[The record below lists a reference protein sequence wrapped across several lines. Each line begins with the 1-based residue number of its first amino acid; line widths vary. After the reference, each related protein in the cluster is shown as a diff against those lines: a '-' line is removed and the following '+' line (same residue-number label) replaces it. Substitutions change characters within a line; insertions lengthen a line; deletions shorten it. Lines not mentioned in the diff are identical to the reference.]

1 MADDAVRAGL
11 QAAHLLVGEPA
22 PTSHDFNEVTLPGE
36 DAPIALTPA
45 QVAIMR
51 VLLQPEAV
59 LSGRQ
64 TLMRQAD
71 LASEKSVNAFARL
84 PTRCVLVCGA
94 RSRVRVDAFRGTSR
108 YLVRMGLKPINDLFA
123 EAKAREWRTVLI
135 LTALDL
141 ELQAVLAHLTDVSS
155 VKGRDGTIYECGMF
169 REAGQ
174 EWLVI
179 LVETGAGNH
188 EAQNAV
194 TNAHVALAQT
204 EVKPDLQ
211 IFVGVAGSRKKD
223 VPIGSVV
230 AANRVYSP
238 YSGKYGE
245 NGFSARPHVFN
256 ANNRVLGAAQ
266 KVRRDKKWI
275 DRIAHLT
282 DRNIPPFDNYPC
294 NFPPLAEIA
303 PAVSTEAVLAN
314 KTSDLE
320 ALIADHYGD
329 ACIVEMEG
337 YGSLF
342 AASREETPAIVI
354 RGVSDMAEHKDPET
368 DAVRQPI
375 AAAHAA
381 AFAFELIAWWA
392 KLYPREPAL
401 PTSKVQSIPE
411 TLNPPET
418 PTGVSE
424 LSVSAPPARYVLNID
439 AEVGSVSAERIAAI
453 EVLLRELAGEPGIS
467 VERIEEGS
475 LRLIVCDPSATLE
488 AIGSHRLRDELE
500 KRFSL
505 KLLGFVPEE
514 SLKDL
519 REVANELHIASH
531 DLLHWPDTLPDG
543 ERFERPEL
551 QQLLVLPIEH
561 NRSVTAVIG
570 DPGSGKSA
578 LLAMLGK
585 HLVEAGHPVLAIKAD
600 LLDTDI
606 TNEVDL
612 QNRLGLSNRP
622 SSLLTQLSALRP
634 TFLLIDQLDALA
646 GYLDIR
652 TGRLNTLL
660 NLARCLGK
668 TDNIH
673 IVLSARKFEYEHDV
687 RLRAISAESIQLQ
700 LPSWSVVLELL
711 QAKGIAAAGWPVD
724 AQEVLRAPQALAIYL
739 QLDERVR
746 SEPLLSYQ
754 AMLDRLWDERVLSGS
769 DGAKRSR
776 VSVSLADQM
785 ADEESLWLP
794 RAKLD
799 DVKAEID
806 ALIAMGILTSNAAG
820 SSVGFA
826 HQTVFDYALARAFAK
841 EKGRLSAFVLERQ
854 ASIFCRPKVWA
865 GLTYLRGADP
875 QGYEEEVGLLWNA
888 KGLRRHLRIL
898 LIEFLGQQREPTN
911 GEETLMLSAFA
922 LNDDRSFAFRGIA
935 GSPGWFARLKHS
947 VITQAMTSEG
957 TQLDSVVRVLSAA
970 IHFSSDEVVD
980 LIKRHWLMLP
990 ENDYR
995 SWSVLQ
1001 DAPSWNEAMLEVGI
1015 VILRRSKVASLYLDH
1030 IVGSLGVEQP
1040 REALLLVRAALDRA
1054 LAEARSEGAKLAA
1067 ETPPNEADTEEF
1079 AVWRIRN
1086 DPRQP
1091 IKHLLETSNEWDML
1105 RSLGER
1111 APFETIEILWPW
1123 FVNALDAL
1131 ANYYE
1136 IRDRPYYALQY
1147 VADFRFEGENGLD
1160 LPEPSIPAAL
1170 RIAVEQ
1176 LATHDFDRL
1185 KAWIS
1190 VASGLQYV
1198 PVHRLIAHAFRS
1210 NPSAFAADALDYILA
1225 DERRWSLGHL
1235 GDPSATTTDLVSTVA
1250 PFWAPKQIAT
1260 YEQRIRGYK
1269 PDVPVDLQHP
1279 EGRRSWSRILRIRQ
1293 LCLLRALPTNKRT
1306 RETSELVR
1314 TEERAIGDRRLGV
1327 TFSGVYSPAS
1337 VMSAVAMGRAK
1348 DDDILNAFREIPD
1361 ATDWDHPSDHRK
1373 GGNIQLSREFANF
1386 ARSNPGRA
1394 LRLISRF
1401 EPTFGERGAG
1411 AAIAEMAEVVDPNE
1425 LQGLITALAQRGFG
1439 SLEFQASAAR
1449 AIEAMLSRN
1458 VTLSDALIET
1468 MRGWLRAEASDVQ
1481 TIDGDEQGDEESE
1494 TSAAD
1499 SDPES
1504 RSLIWGY
1511 GGISIVPGGPFPI
1524 LHALVRHFLVT
1535 PDHEALHS
1543 LLHESLALNFAQSVW
1558 AHLLPLLRYLRPS
1571 DNTDAGQA
1579 TALIA
1584 AILERFPGLVG
1595 THNLAFLLGHIHWWA
1610 PELVESEL
1618 SHWKDSERDT
1628 VRRGYGELVA
1638 LLAFLHPDRD
1648 SARTALTEIR
1658 RSDDAAARAG
1668 AAMTAVNLWVNPAH
1682 RAGTTGFLLGLIP
1695 QAGDAEW
1702 NAIFDV
1708 FRVVDQLPPDESTAL
1723 LLESIADHAGSAPDV
1738 SATFIV
1744 DQLQSLLPHEAPL
1757 VARLAIALVEKWHND
1772 LGDIRTGTA
1781 AHASGLVDLA
1791 VTLHRLG
1798 PSTREEGTQL
1808 FEKLLEI
1815 DAFEAR
1821 ATLDQIDSRFRG
1833 SSVVRRPRLP
1843 RRQRRLRRQSPSP

>member
-1 MADDAVRAGL
+1 MKMQFR
-11 QAAHLLVGEPA
+11 ER
-22 PTSHDFNEVTLPGE
+22 
-36 DAPIALTPA
+36 
-45 QVAIMR
+45 VAI
-51 VLLQPEAV
+51 LI
-59 LSGRQ
+59 
-64 TLMRQAD
+64 
-71 LASEKSVNAFARL
+71 
-84 PTRCVLVCGA
+84 C
-94 RSRVRVDAFRGTSR
+94 
-108 YLVRMGLKPINDLFA
+108 MGLKPINDLFA
-123 EAKAREWRTVLI
+123 EAKAREWRTVLV
-135 LTALDL
+135 LTALDK
-141 ELQAVLAHLTDVSS
+141 ELQAVLPHINDITS
-155 VKGRDGTIYECGMF
+155 VKGRDGAVYECGIF
-169 REAGQ
+169 RDSGH
-174 EWLVI
+174 EWLVVV
-179 LVETGAGNH
+179 VETGAGNH
-188 EAQNAV
+188 EAQIAA
-194 TNAHVALAQT
+194 TNAHIALGRM
-204 EVKPDLQ
+204 EVKPELQ
-211 IFVGVAGSRKKD
+211 IFVGIAGSRKKD

-230 AANRVYSP
+230 ATSRVYWP

-245 NGFSARPHVFN
+245 SGFSARPHAIDV
-256 ANNRVLGAAQ
+256 NNRVLGVAK

-275 DRIAHLT
+275 DRITHLA
-282 DRNIPPFDNYPC
+282 DRTIPPFESYPC

-303 PAVSTEAVLAN
+303 PAVSVEAVLAN
-314 KTSDLE
+314 PASELE
-320 ALIADHYGD
+320 ELIAIHCGD

-342 AASREETPAIVI
+342 SASREEVPAIVI
-354 RGVSDMAEHKDPET
+354 RGVSDMAEYKDPDT
-368 DAVRQPI
+368 DAIRQPI

-392 KLYPREPAL
+392 ELYPREPTL
-401 PTSKVQSIPE
+401 PISNVKSIPE
-411 TLNPPET
+411 IVSPPEA
-418 PTGVSE
+418 PTGLSE
-424 LSVSAPPARYVLNID
+424 PGANAPVARYVLNID

-475 LRLIVCDPSATLE
+475 LRLIVCDPTATLE

-505 KLLGFVPEE
+505 KLLGFVPEK

-519 REVANELHIASH
+519 REVKNELHIASH
-531 DLLHWPDTLPDG
+531 DLLHWPDTLPGG

-551 QQLLVLPIEH
+551 QQLLALPIEH

-585 HLVEAGHPVLAIKAD
+585 RLVEAGHPVLAIKAD

-612 QNRLGLSNRP
+612 QKRLGLSNRP
-622 SSLLTQLSALRP
+622 SSLLTRLSALRP

-652 TGRLNTLL
+652 TGRLNALL
-660 NLARCLGK
+660 NLVRCLGK

-673 IVLSARKFEYEHDV
+673 IVLSVRKFEYEHDV
-687 RLRAISAESIQLQ
+687 RLRAISAESLQLQ

-711 QAKGIAAAGWPVD
+711 QAKGIAAAGWPID

-754 AMLDRLWDERVLSGS
+754 AMLDRLWDERVLSGL
-769 DGAKRSR
+769 DGVKRSR
-776 VSVSLADQM
+776 VAVGLADQM

-799 DVKAEID
+799 DMKAEVD
-806 ALIAMGILTSNAAG
+806 ALIGMGILTPNAAG

-888 KGLRRHLRIL
+888 NDLRRHLRIL

-911 GEETLMLSAFA
+911 GEEFLMLSAFA

-947 VITQAMTSEG
+947 VITQAMTGEG
-957 TQLDSVVRVLSAA
+957 TQLDCVVRVLSAA
-970 IHFSSDEVVD
+970 IHFSPDEVVD
-980 LIKRHWLMLP
+980 LIKRHWLALP

-995 SWSVLQ
+995 SWSALQ
-1001 DAPSWNEAMLEVGI
+1001 DAPSWNEAMLEMGI

-1054 LAEARSEGAKLAA
+1054 LAEAQSEGAKLAA
-1067 ETPPNEADTEEF
+1067 ETPPNEVDTEQF
-1079 AVWRIRN
+1079 SVWRIRN

-1123 FVNALDAL
+1123 FVKALDAL

-1136 IRDRPYYALQY
+1136 IRDRPYYALEY
-1147 VADFRFEGENGLD
+1147 VADFRFEGEDGLD

-1170 RIAVEQ
+1170 RIAIEQ
-1176 LATHDFDRL
+1176 LATHDIDRL

-1190 VASGLQYV
+1190 SARDLQYM

-1250 PFWAPKQIAT
+1250 PFWTSGQIAT
-1260 YEQRIRGYK
+1260 YEQHIRDYK
-1269 PDVPVDLQHP
+1269 PSVPVDLQYP
-1279 EGRRSWSRILRIRQ
+1279 EGRRSWSRILRIRR
-1293 LCLLRALPTNKRT
+1293 LGLLRALPTNKRA
-1306 RETSELVR
+1306 RETAELVR

-1386 ARSNPGRA
+1386 SRSNPERT

-1425 LQGLITALAQRGFG
+1425 LQVLIAALAQRGFG

-1468 MRGWLRAEASDVQ
+1468 MRSWLRAEAKDIQ
-1481 TIDGDEQGDEESE
+1481 TIDGDEQGDEEPE

-1504 RSLIWGY
+1504 SSLIWGY
-1511 GGISIVPGGPFPI
+1511 GGISILPGGPFPI
-1524 LHALVRHFLVT
+1524 LHALIRHFLIT
-1535 PDHEALHS
+1535 QDHEALRC
-1543 LLHESLALNFAQSVW
+1543 LLYESLALNFAQSVW

-1571 DNTDAGQA
+1571 EDTEAGPA

-1584 AILERFPGLVG
+1584 AILERFPGLMG
-1595 THNLAFLLGHIHWWA
+1595 THNLAFLFGHIHWWA
-1610 PELVESEL
+1610 PALVESEL
-1618 SHWKDSERDT
+1618 SRWKNSERDI

-1638 LLAFLHPDRD
+1638 LLAFSHPDRD
-1648 SARTALTEIR
+1648 SARAELTEIR
-1658 RSDDAAARAG
+1658 RSDDAVARAG
-1668 AAMTAVNLWVNPAH
+1668 AAMTAVNLWENPAH
-1682 RAGTTGFLLGLIP
+1682 RASATRFLLDIIP
-1695 QAGDAEW
+1695 QASDAEW

-1723 LLESIADHAGSAPDV
+1723 LLESIADHVSSAPNI

-1744 DQLQSLLPHEAPL
+1744 DQLQFLLPHEAPL
-1757 VARLAIALVEKWHND
+1757 VARLAITLVEKWHSD
-1772 LGDIRTGTA
+1772 LGDIRTGIA

-1843 RRQRRLRRQSPSP
+1843 RRQRRQRHQQRSS